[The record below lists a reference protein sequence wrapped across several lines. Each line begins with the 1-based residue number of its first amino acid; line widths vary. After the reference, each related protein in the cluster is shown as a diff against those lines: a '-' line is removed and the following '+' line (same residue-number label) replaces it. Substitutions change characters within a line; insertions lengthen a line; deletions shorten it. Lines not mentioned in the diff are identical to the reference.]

1 MAASLTLR
9 RAAALAVV
17 AGIVIV
23 LALVTP
29 VRDVVTLLASGDVGA
44 IRTWILGFGI
54 WAPIASVALML
65 LQTVVAPLPSSPV
78 TFANGLVFGVWWGA
92 LLSWASGLA
101 GAAVAFGLSR
111 AFGRPV
117 AERLATRAA
126 LGWSDAFFARWG
138 IWAVLVGRLLPV
150 VSFDVISY
158 GAGVTPMRFGAFLL
172 ATAIGMMPGTLL
184 YAWLGHVGG
193 TSAAALL
200 WTLAALTALGVL
212 VVAFTPA
219 VTRWLATPPRRLVNR
234 LTARALNALP
244 VAGRLW
250 AKRARTAAPPDVPW
264 SELRRPLRTCR
275 AAIITTGGVHRTSD
289 RPFDMTNPD
298 GDPSFRVIPAAADIA
313 DLTITHDYYDH
324 RDADRDL
331 NLVFPLERF
340 RELVQ
345 EGVLGGVVRSHFSFM
360 GHVDGPLV
368 RRLEMETIPELLA
381 QLGAEPPDFV
391 FLVPA

>member
-219 VTRWLATPPRRLVNR
+219 VTRWLAAPPRRLVNR
-234 LTARALNALP
+234 LIARALNALP

-250 AKRARTAAPPDVPW
+250 AKRARTAARPDVPW
-264 SELRRPLRTCR
+264 TELRRPLRACR
-275 AAIITTGGVHRTSD
+275 AAIITTGGVHRTD
-289 RPFDMTNPD
+289 DCPFDMTNPD
-298 GDPSFRVIPAAADIA
+298 GDPSFRVIPAAADIGE
-313 DLTITHDYYDH
+313 LTITHDYYDH

-345 EGVLGGVVRSHFSFM
+345 EGVLGGVARSHFSFM